1 MIDIKLE
8 LEILLLRSGLSMRK
22 LIDKLRDKGYDVP
35 KSGSM
40 SYQLKNKRIR
50 FQTVQEILDYLGY
63 EIIIREKQ
71 K

>member
-8 LEILLLRSGLSMRK
+8 LEILLLRKGLSMRK
-22 LIDKLRDKGYDVP
+22 LISRLREKGCDIL

-40 SYQLKNKRIR
+40 SVQLKNKRVR

-63 EIIIREKQ
+63 EIVIKEKQ